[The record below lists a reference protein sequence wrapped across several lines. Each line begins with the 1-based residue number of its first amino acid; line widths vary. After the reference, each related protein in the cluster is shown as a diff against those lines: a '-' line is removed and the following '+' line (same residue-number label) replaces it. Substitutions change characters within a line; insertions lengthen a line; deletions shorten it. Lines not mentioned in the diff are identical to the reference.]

1 MKKKLNNTLVLLLS
15 IFLTSCVST
24 SKDIQIKDP
33 YVREVPPN
41 QTISASFMTL
51 INNTESDIALLK
63 VTSNIA
69 KSIELHEHTHNKGIM
84 QMRQVSKIIIP
95 ANNSKKL
102 QPGGFH
108 IMLFGLQRKIKAGE
122 KVNLI
127 LEFDNGTKEN
137 ISATVKKIMT
147 QGK

>member
-1 MKKKLNNTLVLLLS
+1 MKKTLNNTLILLLS
-15 IFLTSCVST
+15 ILLSSCVST
-24 SKDIQIKDP
+24 SKEIQIKDP

-41 QTISASFMTL
+41 QTISASFMT
-51 INNTESDIALLK
+51 IKNNTGSDIALLK

-69 KSIELHEHTHNKGIM
+69 KSIELHEHIHNNGLM

-95 ANNSKKL
+95 ANGSKKL

-122 KVNLI
+122 KVHLI
-127 LEFDNGTKEN
+127 LEFDNGKKEKV
-137 ISATVKKIMT
+137 SASVKKIMT
-147 QGK
+147 